1 MFTQS
6 ELLRMTKV
14 SEESFSYFL
23 RTGLIPHPDEIVW
36 LINPPSSQDYFPDYV
51 LHDLFHLRYLERSGI
66 RALWELKRFTLGSE
80 GIVKYEAGIKKLC
93 GNIFYQEVY
102 SNEGEVAQKLCKLV
116 EDSLPSQKIVSATF
130 RAEWVGN
137 KVFLIL
143 SRVVLKPKEGFFQ
156 VELRQSHSEDS
167 RRRLI
172 EGYRIVMKGTL
183 S

>member
-1 MFTQS
+1 
-6 ELLRMTKV
+6 
-14 SEESFSYFL
+14 
-23 RTGLIPHPDEIVW
+23 
-36 LINPPSSQDYFPDYV
+36 
-51 LHDLFHLRYLERSGI
+51 
-66 RALWELKRFTLGSE
+66 
-80 GIVKYEAGIKKLC
+80 
-93 GNIFYQEVY
+93 VY